1 MEERDHL
8 ETQVTNASQLALAA
22 RLAINAKA
30 KDRASEEL
38 LKEKNS
44 LDLRRFALEEQL
56 RTTETE
62 LNRVSIEWANTSSS
76 ISSKET
82 ELTNVRQRCNPLVEE
97 KMRYHD
103 EARNLKRMHS

>member
-22 RLAINAKA
+22 RLATTA
-30 KDRASEEL
+30 KDRVSEEL

-44 LDLRRFALEEQL
+44 RDSRRFALEEQL

-62 LNRVSIEWANTSSS
+62 LN
-76 ISSKET
+76 
-82 ELTNVRQRCNPLVEE
+82 
-97 KMRYHD
+97 
-103 EARNLKRMHS
+103 ARI